1 MSQTTNMNVFRPDVA
16 VGDLDLNYFGGE
28 NVVTVK
34 VDPTDTTNKFYAGQG
49 VILKDCGADDVAGA
63 PIAGVRSGDT
73 IAIFGVRR
81 RSLRQAYNVGGEEM
95 EVAIK
100 GAVMWFKAS
109 AALNR
114 GVAVTL
120 DTATPGNVKAQSTKA
135 FLGYTLDKVAQ
146 NGMVRVMLGCDA
158 LTAGS

>member
-1 MSQTTNMNVFRPDVA
+1 
-16 VGDLDLNYFGGE
+16 
-28 NVVTVK
+28 
-34 VDPTDTTNKFYAGQG
+34 
-49 VILKDCGADDVAGA
+49 
-63 PIAGVRSGDT
+63 
-73 IAIFGVRR
+73 
-81 RSLRQAYNVGGEEM
+81 M
-95 EVAIK
+95 EVAIR

-109 AALNR
+109 AALAR

-120 DTATPGNVKAQSTKA
+120 DTATPGNVKAQTTKA